1 MAVGESNSVAGTPG
15 SLPGGSSKSLR
26 ELIRLDQNG
35 NVQTANEFSFTDTN
49 AVPLTNVTGITGSA
63 STTTTMNGIVVATR
77 QVLTITTSGAP
88 TTGTVTIGTLNGTTQ
103 PTTTLDTTATF
114 TTTNVLTTTPFATRA
129 PTVSIGMSGV
139 GGGTFNITSWSVSR
153 QDLWGRP

>member
-1 MAVGESNSVAGTPG
+1 MAVGESNPTAGTPG

-26 ELIRLDQNG
+26 ELIRLDATG
-35 NVQTANEFSFTDTN
+35 NVQTAQEFNFTATGT
-49 AVPLTNVTGITGSA
+49 APLSGVQGITGTA

-77 QVLTITTSGAP
+77 QRITITTSGSP
-88 TTGTVTIGTLNGTTQ
+88 TTGSVTFGTLNGTTQ
-103 PTTTLDTTATF
+103 PTTTLSTSATF

-129 PTVSIGMSGV
+129 PTVSIGMSGAAM
-139 GGGTFNITSWSVSR
+139 GTFNINTWTVSR